1 MTPNRRQRQ
10 NFMAHCNIKWLD
22 APRRWGNAFAW
33 GANRSMLYQFYQTMT
48 DLAEPFRALAAAGLR
63 ARPMLGAFGQEPIA
77 NSMFAAMSMIAHTRL
92 IAERPDYAID
102 HVLSGNAEVAVREE
116 RIAATPFCDLLRF
129 AKDAGSTIQPRVLLV
144 APMSGH
150 FATLLRNTVQ
160 TLLRDHDVYITDW
173 KNARDIP
180 VEAGRFGFDDYVDHL
195 IHFLE
200 EIGPP
205 VHMIAVCQPCVSA
218 LAAVA
223 LMAKDDNPATPL
235 SLTLMGG
242 PVDVRVSPTA
252 VNDLANSKD
261 YQWFADNLIDE
272 VPWRY
277 AGRGRRVYPGFLQL
291 SAFMAM
297 NSGRHY
303 DQHRALYQHL
313 AEDEVEEA
321 RAIRDFYDEY
331 FAVLDLTAEFYLE
344 TIDRVFQR
352 ALLAKGELDYR
363 GERVN
368 PGLIR
373 RTAILTVEGE
383 RDDICAVGQ
392 TAAAHDLCT
401 GLRPH
406 MKRHYLQAGV
416 GHYGVFSGRRWES
429 QIYPQVRSF
438 ILDAS

>member
-1 MTPNRRQRQ
+1 
-10 NFMAHCNIKWLD
+10 
-22 APRRWGNAFAW
+22 
-33 GANRSMLYQFYQTMT
+33 MLYQLYQMMT
-48 DLAEPFRALAAAGLR
+48 DLTEPYRAFAAAGLR
-63 ARPMLGAFGQEPIA
+63 ARPLLGDFGKEPIA
-77 NSMFAAMSMIAHTRL
+77 NSLFAAMDMIANTRL
-92 IAERPDYAID
+92 IAERPDYRID
-102 HVLSGNAEVAVREE
+102 RVLSGNAEVAVREE
-116 RIAATPFCDLLRF
+116 VIAATPFCDLLRF
-129 AKDAGSTIQPRVLLV
+129 AKDEGSTIQPRVLLV
-144 APMSGH
+144 APVSGH

-180 VEAGRFGFDDYVDHL
+180 LEAGTFGFDDYVDHL
-195 IHFLE
+195 VHFLE

-223 LMAKDDNPATPL
+223 LMSKDENPATPL

-242 PVDVRVSPTA
+242 PVDVRINPTA

-261 YQWFADNLIDE
+261 YQWFEDNLIVQ

-291 SAFMAM
+291 TAFMAM
-297 NSGRHY
+297 NSGRHH

-313 AEDEVEEA
+313 ADGEEEQA
-321 RAIRDFYDEY
+321 KAIRDFYDEY

-352 ALLAKGELDYR
+352 ALLATGELDYR
-363 GERVN
+363 GQRID
-368 PGLIR
+368 PGQIR
-373 RTAILTVEGE
+373 RTALLTVEGE

-406 MKRHYLQAGV
+406 MKRHYLQAGA
-416 GHYGVFSGRRWES
+416 GHYGVFSGRRWDS

>member
-1 MTPNRRQRQ
+1 
-10 NFMAHCNIKWLD
+10 
-22 APRRWGNAFAW
+22 
-33 GANRSMLYQFYQTMT
+33 MLYQFFQAMT
-48 DLAEPFRALAAAGLR
+48 DFAEPLRMAASASLTTRPLLGAAGGTRL
-63 ARPMLGAFGQEPIA
+63 ADSL
-77 NSMFAAMSMIAHTRL
+77 FAAMSMVANTRL
-92 IAERPDYAID
+92 SADRPDYRID
-102 HVLSGNAEVAVREE
+102 RVLSGNRETAVREE
-116 RIAATPFCDLLRF
+116 VVAATPFADLLHF
-129 AKDAGSTIQPRVLLV
+129 AKEDSAGAQPKVLLV
-144 APMSGH
+144 APISGH

-180 VEAGRFGFDDYVDHL
+180 LSAGRFGFDDYVDHVV
-195 IHFLE
+195 HFLE
-200 EIGPP
+200 QIGPSA
-205 VHMIAVCQPCVSA
+205 HLMAVCQPCVPA

-223 LMAKDDNPATPL
+223 LMSKDDNPSVPL
-235 SLTLMGG
+235 SLILMGG
-242 PVDVRVSPTA
+242 PVDVRISPTA
-252 VNDLANSKD
+252 VNELAMAQD
-261 YQWFADNLIDE
+261 YAWFERNLIQH

-291 SAFMAM
+291 TAFMAM
-297 NSGRHY
+297 NAGRHF

-313 AEDEVEEA
+313 ADGEEDLA
-321 RAIRDFYDEY
+321 RPIREFYDEY

-344 TIDRVFQR
+344 TIDKVFQR

-363 GERVN
+363 GERIDC
-368 PGLIR
+368 GLIR
-373 RTAILTVEGE
+373 RTALLTVEGE

-416 GHYGVFSGRRWES
+416 GHYGVFSGRKWET

-438 ILDAS
+438 ILGAS